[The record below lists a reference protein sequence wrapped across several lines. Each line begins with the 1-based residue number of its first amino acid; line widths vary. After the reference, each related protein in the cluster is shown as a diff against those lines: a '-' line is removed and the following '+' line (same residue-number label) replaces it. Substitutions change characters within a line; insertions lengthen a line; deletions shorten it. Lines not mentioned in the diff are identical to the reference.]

1 MVYTPDKTNSIF
13 EQKINLKFHKAYDA
27 GANLIKQ
34 HATLNLNV
42 KSTLDLD
49 NLDGVGQFTPRTDMK
64 TADHR
69 RFLSDIDD
77 SLIFD
82 IEDSMMMN
90 SQINDISM
98 ISISS
103 VSKPK
108 TKHRPTDSLN
118 GGSQSYRSMQKEVTR
133 DFDMGKFC
141 YYFHSFY
148 ARITYNNLDCFKS
161 INTVSQETLNSSQ
174 MKQNSYRGEIN
185 SEKSYPEMDS
195 QGVKNKSEFEASLN
209 DKNQTICDL
218 KQELVLKR
226 IRITKQ
232 EQKISELSKDL
243 EKGIVF

>member
-1 MVYTPDKTNSIF
+1 MVYTPDKGNSIF

-42 KSTLDLD
+42 KSALDLD
-49 NLDGVGQFTPRTDMK
+49 NLEGVDQFTPRTEMK

-82 IEDSMMMN
+82 IEDNIMMN
-90 SQINDISM
+90 SQINDLSM

-118 GGSQSYRSMQKEVTR
+118 GGSQSYRSMQKEVMR
-133 DFDMGKFC
+133 DFDMGKL
-141 YYFHSFY
+141 YLYLHSFY
-148 ARITYNNLDCFKS
+148 
-161 INTVSQETLNSSQ
+161 VSKL
-174 MKQNSYRGEIN
+174 
-185 SEKSYPEMDS
+185 
-195 QGVKNKSEFEASLN
+195 
-209 DKNQTICDL
+209 
-218 KQELVLKR
+218 
-226 IRITKQ
+226 
-232 EQKISELSKDL
+232 
-243 EKGIVF
+243 